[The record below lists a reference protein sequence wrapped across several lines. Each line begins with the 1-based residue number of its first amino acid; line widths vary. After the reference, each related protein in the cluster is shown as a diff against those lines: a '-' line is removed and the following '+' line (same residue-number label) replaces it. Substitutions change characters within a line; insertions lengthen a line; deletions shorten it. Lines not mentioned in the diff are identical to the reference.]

1 MSNLP
6 SHASPSFGAQSPA
19 TPRPVD
25 ELSLDSNTTSAPA
38 FHSRLDELRDETAS
52 QISSTDSDRGDMTPA
67 VPASL
72 LSPSFTPPATPGGS
86 INTAQLLQQAQLAG
100 ARQGSTHTKPP
111 RLLSRLPNVECIV
124 RARIPTT
131 TGAEMFLHLYHNDLD
146 NKEHLAIVF
155 GNTIRSR
162 SLDKVRPG
170 ETEMDRMIRGAYIG
184 KLRPGRVSSW
194 YDEEKAGEAASPEDG
209 GAVSSPHTPP
219 QSHPNEAPL
228 VRIHSECYTG
238 ETAWSARCDCGEQL
252 DEAARLMSLPME
264 TLTEAASQQSM
275 TVPSNAAGGVIVYL
289 RQEGRGIGLGEKLKA
304 YNLQDLGSDTVEAN
318 LLLRHPAD
326 ARSYGLATAILV
338 DLGLG
343 VDSNPHGI
351 RLLTNN
357 PDKIRAVEGPNR
369 EVVVKERVPMV
380 PLAWRSGGKMGI
392 KSSEVEGYL
401 RTKEDS
407 PTPSGF
413 TSADAETP
421 VADNHGGPTTA
432 AGRKRKLNSTSSR
445 GVANLTPEQLAKKRA
460 NDRQAQRAI
469 RERTKSHIE
478 SLEQRVRELSSQKP
492 FLDLQAALKQNEAI
506 QAENRELK
514 QGFKAIMD
522 IIQPLVAKQESNLP
536 PPPAP
541 NAVAPP
547 PPLQPLNPSFNPPH
561 YTETHHFT
569 STSQRYEPSYT
580 ASTPGA
586 ETPTST
592 HSAPT
597 MSAHR
602 RDTTNG
608 LASFRIAFDYQ
619 RHNLTHGLDFGTD
632 ERLAF
637 NFLLDASQ
645 QVPRVEGFRRSAE
658 SFRPSQVDTPSVY
671 TPSASGPVPEQPLPA
686 YMTPIRNIAPTCT
699 LDAILLDFLHHRQ
712 REAAQGVPTQ
722 KLVGPPYP
730 SVSSLLNPEKSVY
743 SHPLSKVFT
752 DILRTFPDISSLPEQ
767 VAVLYLMF
775 LLMRWQIYPTAEN
788 YERLPDWLTP
798 RPSQLLTPHP
808 AWIDYLPWPRMRD
821 RLVISY
827 QDYPFENWFI
837 PFTRTLSVNWP
848 YEATDCLL
856 STSDNE
862 DLIMNPVFERHFKN
876 LSNWSLGPAF
886 AQAYPQLVETTRIKP

>member
-6 SHASPSFGAQSPA
+6 SHASPSFGAQ
-19 TPRPVD
+19 TPTTPQPVD
-25 ELSLDSNTTSAPA
+25 ELSLKSNITSAPA
-38 FHSRLDELRDETAS
+38 LHSRLDELRDETSS
-52 QISSTDSDRGDMTPA
+52 QISSIDTDRGDMTPA

-86 INTAQLLQQAQLAG
+86 INTAELLQQTQLAG

-162 SLDKVRPG
+162 SLDKIRPG
-170 ETEMDRMIRGAYIG
+170 ETEMDRMIRGAYVG

-194 YDEEKAGEAASPEDG
+194 YDEEKAEEAASPEAG
-209 GAVSSPHTPP
+209 GAVSSPHTLPR
-219 QSHPNEAPL
+219 SSLKEAPL

-264 TLTEAASQQSM
+264 TLAEAASPPDGA
-275 TVPSNAAGGVIVYL
+275 VPSNAAGGVIVYL

-343 VDSNPHGI
+343 IDSNPHGI

-401 RTKEDS
+401 RTKEAS

-413 TSADAETP
+413 TSADGDTP
-421 VADNHGGPTTA
+421 VADNGGSTAA

-478 SLEQRVRELSSQKP
+478 SLEQRVHELSSQKP
-492 FLDLQAALKQNEAI
+492 FLDLQAALKRNEAI
-506 QAENRELK
+506 QAENRDLK
-514 QGFKAIMD
+514 HGLKAVMD
-522 IIQPLVAKQESNLP
+522 IIQPLVAKQDPNQP
-536 PPPAP
+536 APPPAP
-541 NAVAPP
+541 S
-547 PPLQPLNPSFNPPH
+547 QPLDPSFSPLR

-569 STSQRYEPSYT
+569 STGQRYESSYT
-580 ASTPGA
+580 TTTSGA
-586 ETPTST
+586 DTPTST

-602 RDTTNG
+602 RDSSSNG

-619 RHNLTHGLDFGTD
+619 RHNLAHGLDFGTD
-632 ERLAF
+632 ERLGF

-645 QVPRVEGFRRSAE
+645 QVPRVEGFRRSTE
-658 SFRPSQVDTPSVY
+658 SFRPCQADLPPVY
-671 TPSASGPVPEQPLPA
+671 TPSPCGPAPEQPLPA
-686 YMTPIRNIAPTCT
+686 YKTPIRNIAPTCT
-699 LDAILLDFLHHRQ
+699 LDAILLDFLQSRQ
-712 REAAQGVPTQ
+712 RKAAEGVPTQ

-743 SHPLSKVFT
+743 SHPLSKVFV
-752 DILRTFPDISSLPEQ
+752 DILRAFPDISSLPEQ
-767 VAVLYLMF
+767 VAVLYSMF
-775 LLMRWQIYPTAEN
+775 LLMRWQIYPTPEN

-808 AWIDYLPWPRMRD
+808 AWIDYIPWPRMRD
-821 RLVISY
+821 RLVASY
-827 QDYPFENWFI
+827 QDYPFEHWFI

-856 STSDNE
+856 STSDHE
-862 DLIMNPVFERHFKN
+862 DLIINPVFERHFRN
-876 LSNWSLGPAF
+876 LDNWSLGPSF
-886 AQAYPQLVETTRIKP
+886 AEAYPHMAETARIKS